1 MMYNP
6 RFPHSLRVL
15 RVQTTDENGYPI
27 YESVPL
33 EMVVMRGGY
42 PVMGTDGRFETEVV
56 DTLPFGYRSVGKNT
70 QDKSEVEVSD
80 YTLAT
85 PMFIT
90 FLKPTDMVEM
100 TDFDRTFMGE
110 VVRKATN
117 NLGSNIWV
125 NEVKG

>member
-1 MMYNP
+1 MYNP

-15 RVQTTDENGYPI
+15 RVQKTDENGYPI

-33 EMVVMRGGY
+33 EMVVMRGGS
-42 PVMGTDGRFETEVV
+42 PVMGADGRFETEVV
-56 DTLPFGYRSVGKNT
+56 DTLPYGYRSVGKNT

-100 TDFDRTFMGE
+100 TDFDRTFMCE